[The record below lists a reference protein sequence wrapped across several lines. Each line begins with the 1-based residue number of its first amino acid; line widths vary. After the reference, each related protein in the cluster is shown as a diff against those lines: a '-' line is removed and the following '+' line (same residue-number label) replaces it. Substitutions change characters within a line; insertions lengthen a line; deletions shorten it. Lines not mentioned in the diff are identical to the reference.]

1 MKKILF
7 IAVMCACVNFISCS
21 SNKNGGNGEPNM
33 AKIYYQGHGSL
44 RLVSSK
50 GTVVYIDPF
59 TGDGYD
65 MPADLILVTHQHPD
79 HNKLDLVTKKS
90 NCVVLQNFDMLPDG
104 KSYQTKTVGDIKIE
118 AVQAYN
124 KNHKKEECVGYIVTV
139 DGKQIYFSGDTSTTE
154 QMPSFAA
161 RNLDY
166 AFLPCDGKFNMDI
179 PEAISCAEKI
189 NAKHTVPIHMA
200 PGELFNAERA
210 ATFKTPSALIV
221 PAGQEIEL

>member
-1 MKKILF
+1 MKKFLF
-7 IAVMCACVNFISCS
+7 AIALAVAVFAGCASA
-21 SNKNGGNGEPNM
+21 KNGGKSM

-44 RLVSSK
+44 RLISSK

-90 NCVVLQNFDMLPDG
+90 DCVVLQNFDMLPDG
-104 KSYQTKTVGDIKIE
+104 KTYQTKTVGDIKIE

-139 DGKQIYFSGDTSTTE
+139 DGKQIYFAGDTSTTE

-189 NAKHTVPIHMA
+189 KAKHTVPIHMA